1 MGAAFAVSAKIIKTE
16 SFMNIKLYRQKIKE
30 RDGFTIYQGEDSHPY
45 ADKDI
50 VIVADGLGG
59 RGGFPHTK
67 MNRDILEE
75 DKLYDILFEPEFE
88 AEVSDEFRSF
98 VTNNFEELFKT
109 KDYYDN
115 DLVNDETVRRS
126 GYFASRIVVAIAL
139 YTLKYNPKFSKERI
153 FSEFDTLTDEQKETR
168 AKYFADKLA
177 EIVMEKL
184 KRIAERAGFEME
196 VGNKGAYLLP
206 STLTVAVM
214 NERDDGVDVL
224 YLWAGDSRGYFWTET
239 EGMAQVTEDHEEGE
253 TMTNLITLS
262 RECKIEGRFLTLPKP
277 CAVFCASDGVY
288 KPEAFACPI
297 DQEYLML
304 LAIDMFDN
312 PEAAMKLLVDQYNML
327 SVDDS
332 STLALYGC
340 GYETY
345 ADFRA
350 AVGRRMAII
359 KEKYVGE
366 LPGLFDVDYQG
377 DLNKLHAK
385 AVRRFADEDVARK
398 LLASPGVLNL
408 VINDMEKR
416 RYAPYLEIKNGDA
429 SSDADCAACKN
440 EAWAHLVQ
448 YVENN
453 WLLGEGIR
461 KYIPA
466 IKNQHPEKYGKKG
479 GYKLAYELPTPL
491 TSLYKSN
498 VQSNF
503 ALLDGEYRSD
513 TNLDLLAGLTR
524 EEQLDTVNERIVA
537 LKKQVLAI
545 VDKEI
550 EAYLSFRDEQQ
561 KLNREYLAFDKDAV
575 DDLLERLGR
584 LERVESLTWVPSAV
598 EPFPKKLKEAHEQYI
613 KVCEGMPEAT
623 VKDDGGAILE
633 VAVKYWCGNRNLH
646 AFVWNQ
652 YRELVSDSIIE
663 DILGADPK
671 DAAELKRLTE
681 ALATRKRVYGEYN
694 REYNRKYRPS
704 RL

>member
-1 MGAAFAVSAKIIKTE
+1 
-16 SFMNIKLYRQKIKE
+16 MNIKLYRQKIKQ

-45 ADKDI
+45 ADNDI

-67 MNRDILEE
+67 MNRDILDSE
-75 DKLYDILFEPEFE
+75 KLYDILFEPEFE
-88 AEVSDEFRSF
+88 ADVSDEFRAF

-109 KDYYDN
+109 KSYYDN

-153 FSEFDTLTDEQKETR
+153 FAGFEELTDDEKETR
-168 AKYFADKLA
+168 AKYFGEKLA
-177 EIVMEKL
+177 EIVMDKL
-184 KRIAERAGFEME
+184 ARIANRAGFEME

-206 STLTVAVM
+206 STLTIAIM

-262 RECKIEGRFLTLPKP
+262 RESKIEGRFLTLPKP

-288 KPEAFACPI
+288 KPEAFVCPI

-304 LAIDMFDN
+304 MAIDMYDT

-350 AVGRRMAII
+350 AARRRMAVI
-359 KEKYVGE
+359 KEKYLSR

-377 DLNKLHAK
+377 DLNRLYAK
-385 AVRRFADEDVARK
+385 AVAKFSDEGVAK
-398 LLASPGVLNL
+398 QLLASPGVLSI

-416 RYAPYLEIKNGDA
+416 RYAPYLDVKNGA
-429 SSDADCAACKN
+429 SKPSDDSVAKKEA
-440 EAWAHLVQ
+440 AWARIVD
-448 YVENN
+448 YVKNN
-453 WLLGEGIR
+453 WLIGEGLKKYSIER
-461 KYIPA
+461 KNA
-466 IKNQHPEKYGKKG
+466 HPEKYGKKG
-479 GYKLAYELPTPL
+479 AYKMVGELPSPL
-491 TSLYKSN
+491 TSLYKSI
-498 VQSNF
+498 VQGQLAKLNE
-503 ALLDGEYRSD
+503 AYRTD
-513 TNLDLLAGLTR
+513 TYGDMLAGLTK
-524 EEQLDTVNERIVA
+524 EQQADVAKDHIVA
-537 LKKQVLAI
+537 LKKQVLSV
-545 VDKEI
+545 VDQEI
-550 EAYLSFRDEQQ
+550 EKYLQFRDAQQ
-561 KLNREYLAFDKDAV
+561 KLTDEYLAFDKEGVDA
-575 DDLLERLGR
+575 LLEKLER
-584 LERVESLTWVPSAV
+584 LERVEKMTWAPNSVCSIPMG
-598 EPFPKKLKEAHEQYI
+598 LKRLQDEYIAICENAHEI
-613 KVCEGMPEAT
+613 SEDD
-623 VKDDGGAILE
+623 KDSGSAMLE
-633 VAVKYWCGNRNLH
+633 VAIKYWCTNKNVQ
-646 AFVWNQ
+646 AFIWNQ
-652 YRELVSDSIIE
+652 YRELVPDALLE
-663 DILGADPK
+663 EILAENPA
-671 DAAELKRLTE
+671 DAAQLKKLTG
-681 ALATRKRVYGEYN
+681 ALAIRSEIYGEYTE
-694 REYNRKYRPS
+694 EYKRKYRPS